1 MLDFLPET
9 PIVIPSDCPG
19 CRPDRGY
26 GEDVTTSWCGEHAP
40 SLAGSADVES
50 IYLSGHAEAGGV
62 DNRLICNL
70 IHRPRTMDAA
80 CD

>member
-1 MLDFLPET
+1 MLDWIPET

-19 CRPDRGY
+19 CRPERDYERA
-26 GEDVTTSWCGEHAP
+26 VAISWCAEHIP
-40 SLAGSADVES
+40 SMAGSADVES

-70 IHRPRTMDAA
+70 IHRPRTMNAA